1 MSLRTSLATLD
12 RSWEIAPALTT
23 TSLWGNPEHLKYVS
37 TTLSERFHD
46 DKLHVL
52 VAKRNAGSFT
62 YDGVNTGGE
71 RVAEE
76 VEGKLEELAESGHDI
91 TKISVVGYSLGGLIA
106 RYAIGLLFHRGVF
119 EKIQPVVC
127 VSVSVQRHCPNLAR
141 TLQPLRHHISA
152 YEHLLKATTATCGTS
167 SALAHYRSVV
177 DNFSAWIN
185 SETRVGHS

>member
-1 MSLRTSLATLD
+1 LRE
-12 RSWEIAPALTT
+12 RY
-23 TSLWGNPEHLKYVS
+23 PE
-37 TTLSERFHD
+37 

-62 YDGVNTGGE
+62 YDGVDTGGE

-76 VEGKLEELAESGHDI
+76 VERKIEELAESGHDI

-127 VSVSVQRHCPNLAR
+127 IFRMVLASYTDSNR
-141 TLQPLRHHISA
+141 TSPPSRPHISA
-152 YEHLLKATTATCGTS
+152 YEHPSRDTTAIYGTS
-167 SALAHYRSVV
+167 WVPEHCP
-177 DNFSAWIN
+177 
-185 SETRVGHS
+185 